1 MYPQHQGASTSSYQR
16 ISPWDT
22 RKKLVAMVEEVREG
36 EREGERGGGG
46 GGGEG
51 GSRTRRARRG

>member
-16 ISPWDT
+16 ISAWDR
-22 RKKLVAMVEEVREG
+22 RKKSVAMVEEEG
-36 EREGERGGGG
+36 EEGEG
-46 GGGEG
+46 G